1 MATPDNQLISPASSS
16 WYPKWDVFLSFRGT
30 DTRRNFVSHLYS
42 ALHNAG
48 IETFKDNLELQK
60 GEEISSALPAAI
72 HDSAVS
78 IVVISKNYASSAWCL
93 DELLDILDCKKT
105 NGQLVIPVFWY
116 VEPSDVRYQKGSF
129 GEAIEKHN
137 TRYKL
142 EIVEKWI
149 TALVEI
155 ADMSGH
161 HLKEATDE

>member
-1 MATPDNQLISPASSS
+1 MATSSNQLISATSSP
-16 WYPKWDVFLSFRGT
+16 YPKWDVFLSFCGK
-30 DTRRNFVSHLYS
+30 DTRKKIVSHLYS
-42 ALHNAG
+42 TLHNAG

-60 GEEISSALPAAI
+60 GEEISWALRTAI

-78 IVVISKNYASSAWCL
+78 IVIISKNYASSAWCL
-93 DELLDILDCKKT
+93 DELLDILDCKRT

-137 TRYKL
+137 KRYKL